1 MSVCGLGA
9 RDLVDQRGGKHWIEL
24 EARGAAIAGAPVR
37 PALFTDFFEVGVNRG
52 RGAGSAHARNFC
64 ISRAKR
70 KLTASVG
77 AYGGAHAGLREL

>member
-1 MSVCGLGA
+1 MCRRLFRA
-9 RDLVDQRGGKHWIEL
+9 RDLVDERSGEKRIEL
-24 EARGAAIAGAPVR
+24 HARRAAIALSAVR

-77 AYGGAHAGLREL
+77 GHGGAHAGLREL

>member
-1 MSVCGLGA
+1 MCGRCFRLG
-9 RDLVDQRGGKHWIEL
+9 DLVHKRGGKQRVEL
-24 EARGAAIAGAPVR
+24 HARGAAIAAAAVR
-37 PALFTDFFEVGVNRG
+37 PALITDFNEVGVNRG

-77 AYGGAHAGLREL
+77 ATEARDARLCEL